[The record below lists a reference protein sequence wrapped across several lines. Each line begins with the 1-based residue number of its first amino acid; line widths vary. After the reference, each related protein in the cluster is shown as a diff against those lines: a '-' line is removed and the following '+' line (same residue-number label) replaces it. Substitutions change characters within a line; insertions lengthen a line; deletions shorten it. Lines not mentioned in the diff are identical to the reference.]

1 MGSGVR
7 TGVASKECAKQGLKC
22 HGVQKMRMLACQRVH
37 GGVREIGEGWGL
49 EIEEGR
55 EGFAKTLFY
64 LYLLL
69 YICMFGNLLMKRS
82 ISRFHTHSINY
93 RFKYKL

>member
-37 GGVREIGEGWGL
+37 GGGMREIGEGWGL
-49 EIEEGR
+49 EIEEGGR
-55 EGFAKTLFY
+55 GLPKHCFY

-82 ISRFHTHSINY
+82 ISRFHTIRFING
-93 RFKYKL
+93 

>member
-37 GGVREIGEGWGL
+37 GRVWEIGEGWGL
-49 EIEEGR
+49 EIKEGR
-55 EGFAKTLFY
+55 GFCQNIVFI
-64 LYLLL
+64 
-69 YICMFGNLLMKRS
+69 YIYYCIFVCLE
-82 ISRFHTHSINY
+82 IC
-93 RFKYKL
+93 

>member
-49 EIEEGR
+49 EIEEG
-55 EGFAKTLFY
+55 GGGVCQNIVFI
-64 LYLLL
+64 
-69 YICMFGNLLMKRS
+69 YIYYYIFVCLE
-82 ISRFHTHSINY
+82 IC
-93 RFKYKL
+93 

>member
-49 EIEEGR
+49 EIEEG
-55 EGFAKTLFY
+55 GGVCQNTVFI
-64 LYLLL
+64 
-69 YICMFGNLLMKRS
+69 YIYYYVWKFVNEKK
-82 ISRFHTHSINY
+82 H
-93 RFKYKL
+93 FKIPYNQVHQWLGIMYIH

>member
-37 GGVREIGEGWGL
+37 GRVREIGEGWGL
-49 EIEEGR
+49 EIEEG
-55 EGFAKTLFY
+55 GGIFCQNIVFI
-64 LYLLL
+64 
-69 YICMFGNLLMKRS
+69 YIYYYIFVCLE
-82 ISRFHTHSINY
+82 IC
-93 RFKYKL
+93 

>member
-37 GGVREIGEGWGL
+37 GGVREIREGWGL
-49 EIEEGR
+49 EIEEG
-55 EGFAKTLFY
+55 GVFAKTL
-64 LYLLL
+64 L
-69 YICMFGNLLMKRS
+69 YIY
-82 ISRFHTHSINY
+82 IYIYPY
-93 RFKYKL
+93 RVVYQLKGTN